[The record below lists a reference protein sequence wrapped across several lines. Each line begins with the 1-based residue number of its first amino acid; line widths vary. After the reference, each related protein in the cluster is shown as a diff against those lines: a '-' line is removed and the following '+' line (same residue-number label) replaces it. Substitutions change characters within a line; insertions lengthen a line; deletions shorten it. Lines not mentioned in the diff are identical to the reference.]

1 MCVHGLTGNL
11 ESTWTDKSTGIAWPE
26 ALLKND
32 LPQSRI
38 VTFGY
43 DADIVHFW
51 SMAAQ
56 NRIGNHAQTL
66 INVLAQMRE
75 RTETEERP
83 IIFVAH
89 SLGGLVVED
98 VSLIRAYHTLSQNKE
113 RATETYGS
121 DHVGNSCIQKQR

>member
-1 MCVHGLTGNL
+1 MERNSIVFVHGLTGGR

-26 ALLKND
+26 VLLKND
-32 LPQSRI
+32 LPQSRV

-51 SMAAQ
+51 SMASQ
-56 NRIGNHAQTL
+56 NRIGHHAQTL
-66 INVLAQMRE
+66 INVLSQTRE

-98 VSLIRAYHTLSQNKE
+98 VSLLRACRALSQNQR
-113 RATETYGS
+113 RAT
-121 DHVGNSCIQKQR
+121 